1 MRHRVELNPDSQREF
16 DGLSPHTR
24 RVVNDV
30 LRRLRRGPDSR
41 LDLPLDDQPGMWR
54 AGAGRRW
61 RVVFEVG
68 PGRVI
73 IVHRIRRRETAYD
86 GIERPPRP

>member
-1 MRHRVELNPDSQREF
+1 MRHRVELNSDSQREF

-24 RVVNDV
+24 RDVNDV
-30 LRRLRRGPDSR
+30 LRRLRRGADSR

-54 AGAGRRW
+54 ARAGRRW
-61 RVVFEVG
+61 PVVFEVG
-68 PGRVI
+68 PTRVI

-86 GIERPPRP
+86 GIERRRRQ